1 MKIRK
6 LKPADIN
13 ECVKMATESFGLED
27 YSKKEFASMRREFE
41 LSFQKGDWEIPKYFV
56 AIGDDKKII
65 GMAGYVQSWADWES
79 FEFFWLCVRKG
90 YEGQGIA
97 TALVKHREEEVTK
110 KAGFK
115 SDVTIVFSCTNRLI
129 KFHKK
134 NGYKVI
140 LKKAAGTEVLMG
152 KTFLKNQTTKNT
164 IKKEQYVGIVPK
176 DSTHKNSKIYN
187 DLKNIPGTT
196 IDMVKG
202 IIFLDGN
209 RKKIQQY
216 LDKNRNLFEYTK

>member
-6 LKPADIN
+6 LKPSDIE
-13 ECVKMATESFGLED
+13 ECINMSTESFGLED
-27 YSKKEFASMRREFE
+27 YSKKEFAFMRREFGLAFE
-41 LSFQKGDWEIPKYFV
+41 KGDWEIPKYFFAV
-56 AIGDDKKII
+56 EEKKIV

-90 YEGQGIA
+90 YEGKGIA

-110 KAGFK
+110 QAGSN
-115 SDVTIVFSCTNRLI
+115 SDVTIIFSCTNKLI

-152 KTFLKNQTTKNT
+152 KTFLKK
-164 IKKEQYVGIVPK
+164 
-176 DSTHKNSKIYN
+176 
-187 DLKNIPGTT
+187 
-196 IDMVKG
+196 
-202 IIFLDGN
+202 
-209 RKKIQQY
+209 
-216 LDKNRNLFEYTK
+216 